1 MRVPPA
7 HVDDRRRALTREVG
21 LLVGLVLLVDGIFVG
36 LSYALRIATAAP
48 QVRLGYTILWTALTL
63 VIVLRALA
71 RIRALRARRGR

>member
-21 LLVGLVLLVDGIFVG
+21 LLVGLVLLMDGIFVG
-36 LSYALRIATAAP
+36 LYYVLHIATATP
-48 QVRLGYTILWTALTL
+48 LVRLGYTILWTALTL

-71 RIRALRARRGR
+71 RIRTLRTRRGR